1 MNKKRV
7 LGVVFIT
14 VWAIIAVLA
23 LTWGIRF
30 DWPDNVHVDYGVPF
44 VWGTLTLSTII
55 GAVNIWSVDILALTT
70 NLVFWIGIMLVA
82 SVALVFFV
90 KEKE

>member
-14 VWAIIAVLA
+14 LWAIIAVLA

-30 DWPDNVHVDYGVPF
+30 DWPDNVHVAYGVPF

-82 SVALVFFV
+82 SAALAFFV

>member
-14 VWAIIAVLA
+14 VWAIIAVLG